1 MKKKLLFL
9 ALASF
14 LVLGAC
20 EDSEQKDSEESKA
33 SETKKKDD
41 SKKEEKQKDKAASK
55 EEKTD
60 EQKGEEK
67 SEESNKEKESEATA
81 EPVAG
86 TTARIPVKLSAT
98 VDGDTAKFVYKGAV
112 KTFRFLLID
121 TPETKHPRVG
131 KQPFGQEASDRTAEL
146 LKQAK
151 KIEVEFDVGEKKDK
165 YDRYLTYVYVDG
177 KLLNNILVREGLA
190 KVAYVYVPNTRY
202 LSDLEASQK
211 QAKAEQIGIWSL
223 GSAFEDESANNTG
236 DNNNNDATVN
246 DNNNAP
252 AANDNNNA
260 PATNDN
266 NASND
271 TTGAN
276 NAVDNTQVP
285 NENVQA
291 PASSSESFAN
301 CTALREVYPNGVPSG
316 HPAYEPRHD
325 RDKDD
330 FACEA
335 N

>member
-9 ALASF
+9 TLASF

-20 EDSEQKDSEESKA
+20 EDSEKKDSEESKA

-41 SKKEEKQKDKAASK
+41 SKKEEKQKDKSTSK
-55 EEKTD
+55 EEKTN

-67 SEESNKEKESEATA
+67 SEESNKEKESETTA
-81 EPVAG
+81 EPAAG

-98 VDGDTAKFVYKGAV
+98 VDGDTAKFIYKGAL
-112 KTFRFLLID
+112 KSFRFLLID

-131 KQPFGQEASDRTAEL
+131 KQPFGEEASNRTAEL

-202 LSDLEASQK
+202 LSDLEASQE

-223 GSAFEDESANNTG
+223 GSAFEDEAANNANG
-236 DNNNNDATVN
+236 NNNNDATVN

-252 AANDNNNA
+252 ATNENNNA
-260 PATNDN
+260 A
-266 NASND
+266 ND

-276 NAVDNTQVP
+276 NTVDNTQVP

-301 CTALREVYPNGVPSG
+301 CTALREVYPNGVPSD

-325 RDKDD
+325 RDKDN

>member
-1 MKKKLLFL
+1 MDKKLQIVPLNY
-9 ALASF
+9 
-14 LVLGAC
+14 
-20 EDSEQKDSEESKA
+20 
-33 SETKKKDD
+33 
-41 SKKEEKQKDKAASK
+41 
-55 EEKTD
+55 
-60 EQKGEEK
+60 
-67 SEESNKEKESEATA
+67 SNK
-81 EPVAG
+81 P
-86 TTARIPVKLSAT
+86 
-98 VDGDTAKFVYKGAV
+98 
-112 KTFRFLLID
+112 
-121 TPETKHPRVG
+121 
-131 KQPFGQEASDRTAEL
+131 
-146 LKQAK
+146 K

-190 KVAYVYVPNTRY
+190 KVDYVHVPNTRY
-202 LSDLEASQK
+202 LYDLEDLEDLEDSEE

-246 DNNNAP
+246 DNNNA
-252 AANDNNNA
+252 AATNENNNA
-260 PATNDN
+260 A
-266 NASND
+266 ND

-325 RDKDD
+325 RDKDN